1 MDKVF
6 EAIVETDGR
15 IRLTNPVHL
24 KEGSRVFVSVPS
36 EEKDSA
42 VSGLLLSEKS
52 LANDWLNPE
61 EDMAWSHL

>member
-15 IRLTNPVHL
+15 IRITNSVHL

-36 EEKDSA
+36 EENDSA

-61 EDMAWSHL
+61 EDMTWSHR